1 MGKNQNQG
9 QSLQFLAID
18 QKEHEKFNKK
28 MKKLNKKTK
37 EQGAVSDVAESSV
50 VYIGHIPRGFF
61 EPQMKAYF
69 RQFGEVKRIRLA
81 RSKKTGASKGYAFV
95 EFQDHEVAK
104 VVADT
109 MNNYLMY
116 ERNLKCHVVPLLD
129 LHPATFKGCFA
140 TFRRPIATQLAN
152 KRVNAPKSEAAQK
165 KIEARVQKKSSKLE
179 QKLAAL
185 GVKYDMSQVRVNN
198 GVTPLKQSPG
208 ASLDI
213 TNSTMNSTIDDT
225 FFIVDES
232 EEEVSFRIP
241 PESAKKTRFIG
252 GRSAIMNK
260 SAPKPKFDL
269 LAAAE
274 TKKTKSAKPKR
285 SKAGKAKNLK
295 K

>member
-1 MGKNQNQG
+1 MGYNSRLLTT
-9 QSLQFLAID
+9 SLLTLTMYVF
-18 QKEHEKFNKK
+18 
-28 MKKLNKKTK
+28 
-37 EQGAVSDVAESSV
+37 
-50 VYIGHIPRGFF
+50 
-61 EPQMKAYF
+61 
-69 RQFGEVKRIRLA
+69 
-81 RSKKTGASKGYAFV
+81 
-95 EFQDHEVAK
+95 DH
-104 VVADT
+104 T
-109 MNNYLMY
+109 
-116 ERNLKCHVVPLLD
+116 
-129 LHPATFKGCFA
+129 
-140 TFRRPIATQLAN
+140 
-152 KRVNAPKSEAAQK
+152 
-165 KIEARVQKKSSKLE
+165 
-179 QKLAAL
+179 
-185 GVKYDMSQVRVNN
+185 
-198 GVTPLKQSPG
+198 G

-241 PESAKKTRFIG
+241 PESAKKARFIG